1 MNRFPNDADIGEL
14 FITYFHDL
22 TKGYNL
28 DAWFTNTPLFTLF
41 IDPISAAIVRF
52 RDHPSIVKI
61 RSLHKDGEIFTFSNT
76 NLQNTVAHNCHHNCH
91 GKLKFSRQ
99 NKKNPRENKNLAANK
114 KILRQNKN
122 LAAK

>member
-1 MNRFPNDADIGEL
+1 MNRFPNEADIGQL

-41 IDPISAAIVRF
+41 TDPISAAIVRF

-61 RSLHKDGEIFTFSNT
+61 RSLHKDGEIFTFSNM
-76 NLQNTVAHNCHHNCH
+76 
-91 GKLKFSRQ
+91 GKFLPSQTLISKIRW
-99 NKKNPRENKNLAANK
+99 PITATAN
-114 KILRQNKN
+114 
-122 LAAK
+122 